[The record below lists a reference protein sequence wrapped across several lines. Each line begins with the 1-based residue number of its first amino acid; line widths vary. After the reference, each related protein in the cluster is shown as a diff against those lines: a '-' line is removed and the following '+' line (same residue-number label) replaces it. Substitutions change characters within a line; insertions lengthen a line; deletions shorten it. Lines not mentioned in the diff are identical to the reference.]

1 MARMVLMKII
11 TIALA
16 VYIICLSDFFPP
28 SEGKNHRYRDIVNV
42 LIVVCID
49 PALSNKVTNPS
60 SLLGFMNIT
69 SINNCSQDGTQGRM
83 TEIEV
88 SLNHPSNARNQGKFA
103 SQNVT
108 PHFIATGWFIC
119 KTDTKEKQTL
129 HQGSPPQVSKMM
141 ISITDRSVIT
151 GISGLKML
159 IFPIPNKINATWN
172 CSSVNGR
179 KTTKCYMEVEF
190 QNFTIEDLTDQNRDL
205 CTKKENCDIFV
216 KKEAPNNPCYR
227 DRTNYLTVTIKDMN
241 RTNAEN
247 LREGIHITWSI
258 HSPAGSQITKY
269 SACIQ
274 VQNPSTE
281 YQEQNCVL
289 EIIWL
294 ALFPTICVT
303 LLIIIS
309 YQLFKE
315 DSSCNAWKCRSNSD
329 HLQEITEEYGYRNV
343 PMPGE
348 HSSQQEAPVYLNE
361 IQHEGSRRQPSGHVA
376 CSRESQL
383 TVPIITYQALDN
395 IRHGSSQQSSRHS
408 HKSACS
414 AIVSSKT
421 GLNRGNNSSENHM
434 ELSVILEH
442 GNTPFN
448 YEAEIACA
456 THSSVP
462 QRSKNLSKHGI
473 HLFSNEGVPFITSLP
488 NSSKRQNSDSA
499 STDQYTNVHC
509 EINETSFTQHHP
521 SGEYSNQHEAPVYL
535 NEIRQEGSRRQP
547 SGHVACSRE
556 SQLTVPIIMYQGIC
570 DPVQP
575 YGNMQQPNSEDTP
588 GHEYENFLD
597 LAACAPVLH
606 HDHSHSTNTK

>member
-49 PALSNKVTNPS
+49 PALSNKVTNLS
-60 SLLGFMNIT
+60 SLLGFVNIT
-69 SINNCSQDGTQGRM
+69 SINNYSQNGTQGRM

-103 SQNVT
+103 TQNVT

-141 ISITDRSVIT
+141 ISITDGSVLT
-151 GISGLKML
+151 GINELKIL
-159 IFPIPNKINATWN
+159 TFPLLNKINATWSY
-172 CSSVNGR
+172 SSVNGR
-179 KTTKCYMEVEF
+179 KTTKCYMEVKF
-190 QNFTIEDLTDQNRDL
+190 QNSTIEDLTDQNRDL
-205 CTKKENCDIFV
+205 CTNKENCDIFV
-216 KKEAPNNPCYR
+216 KKEAPNNPGYR
-227 DRTNYLTVTIKDMN
+227 DTTNYLTVTIKDMN
-241 RTNAEN
+241 RTNAET
-247 LREGIHITWSI
+247 LREGIHVTWSI
-258 HSPAGSQITKY
+258 HSPDGTQITKY
-269 SACIQ
+269 STCIQ

-294 ALFPTICVT
+294 ALFPTICVI

-329 HLQEITEEYGYRNV
+329 HLQEITEEYAYRNV

-348 HSSQQEAPVYLNE
+348 HSNQQEAPVYLNK
-361 IQHEGSRRQPSGHVA
+361 IQHEGSRRQPSGCVA
-376 CSRESQL
+376 CARESQL
-383 TVPIITYQALDN
+383 TVPIIT
-395 IRHGSSQQSSRHS
+395 
-408 HKSACS
+408 
-414 AIVSSKT
+414 
-421 GLNRGNNSSENHM
+421 
-434 ELSVILEH
+434 
-442 GNTPFN
+442 
-448 YEAEIACA
+448 
-456 THSSVP
+456 
-462 QRSKNLSKHGI
+462 
-473 HLFSNEGVPFITSLP
+473 
-488 NSSKRQNSDSA
+488 
-499 STDQYTNVHC
+499 
-509 EINETSFTQHHP
+509 
-521 SGEYSNQHEAPVYL
+521 
-535 NEIRQEGSRRQP
+535 
-547 SGHVACSRE
+547 
-556 SQLTVPIIMYQGIC
+556 YQGIC

-606 HDHSHSTNTK
+606 RDHSHSTNTKGKRKIICL